1 MSWWTWTVLAI
12 VNLIKVG
19 HKQNDTSNHCI
30 LFFDNNF
37 PLKDLRKLP
46 LHFGF
51 WNALLGSSS
60 MNNILSSFP

>member
-1 MSWWTWTVLAI
+1 
-12 VNLIKVG
+12 
-19 HKQNDTSNHCI
+19 
-30 LFFDNNF
+30 
-37 PLKDLRKLP
+37 LRKLP